1 MTRFDQL
8 ILRPILI
15 HKYEKDKESR
25 AKDFYEMF
33 THEGNEMKKFYQNEQ
48 RRTSVNFGS
57 RVSDKTAGDSSKN
70 MFLRSATMMDNAR
83 HSGHSKRQKGSDH
96 GSNSSKPKLISTTIN
111 ERNADDEDQ
120 KWQKYFSF
128 VYQGVFYPKSS

>member
-1 MTRFDQL
+1 MKRFDQL

-33 THEGNEMKKFYQNEQ
+33 AQEGNEMKKFYQNEQ
-48 RRTSVNFGS
+48 RRTSVNLGS
-57 RVSDKTAGDSSKN
+57 RVSDKTAGDSSKSL
-70 MFLRSATMMDNAR
+70 FLRSATMMNNAR

-96 GSNSSKPKLISTTIN
+96 GSNSSKPKLIATTIN
-111 ERNADDEDQ
+111 EKNADDEDQ
-120 KWQKYFSF
+120 K
-128 VYQGVFYPKSS
+128 